1 MITDFKE
8 EISIGRSKEN
18 DHIITEADI
27 SAKHCKITRTN
38 EDQFIIEDLKST
50 NGTYVNGIRLVKNT
64 TVTTRDQIQLS
75 SSYIVDLKL
84 LFGIYDKPEKVKEET
99 DYIEEFKQLKKV
111 YDYYKTQ
118 KKALNDKNRQK
129 QALLRV
135 GIMAIPLL
143 IQITTNVTW
152 FSGIS
157 FALAGSLQFF
167 MKNQKLHEDLEDL
180 EVEFRIK
187 YVCPNKSC
195 NQALG
200 FTPWRVWNI
209 QGQCPKCKVQYN

>member
-1 MITDFKE
+1 MITSGKKE
-8 EISIGRSKEN
+8 IAIGRSIGN
-18 DHIITEADI
+18 NIVLTQPDI
-27 SAKHCKITRTN
+27 SANHCKLIQVGA
-38 EDQFIIEDLKST
+38 DKFSVEDLNST
-50 NGTYVNGIRLVKNT
+50 NGTYVNGIRLVKKT
-64 TVTTRDQIQLS
+64 QVSTRDQIQLS
-75 SSYIVDLKL
+75 SSYTVDLRE
-84 LFGIYDKPEKVKEET
+84 LFHLKNQGKEGKDYKEE
-99 DYIEEFKQLKKV
+99 FLMLKEV
-111 YDYYKTQ
+111 YDYYKAQ
-118 KKALNDKNRQK
+118 KKTLNDKSRQK

-143 IQITTNVTW
+143 IQIITNVTW

-167 MKNQKLHEDLEDL
+167 MKNQNLHDDLEDL

-187 YVCPNKSC
+187 YVCPNRVC

-209 QGQCPKCKVQYN
+209 QGQCPKCKVQFS